1 MAGKESESDWK
12 PNGRPQSTI
21 ARSFSASLNDAFMID
36 SKLDGLAQSVE
47 QKKQAVSSQSQELE
61 ALESRLRETEE
72 RLKQKQSKIS
82 SQAGVSGGH
91 SSPHR
96 RQPNGTTFSE
106 YQDELQAAPVS
117 PLGVQSPSS
126 QSQPRPGNILPAGTR
141 SNEYRT
147 GNTSQGQHD
156 DRYSHGAG
164 HEVVAQPGQW
174 PPPGTRFE

>member
-1 MAGKESESDWK
+1 MGL
-12 PNGRPQSTI
+12 
-21 ARSFSASLNDAFMID
+21 LNLLKISRYYWRLWTLNNLRLVALI
-36 SKLDGLAQSVE
+36 LIR
-47 QKKQAVSSQSQELE
+47 KQAVSSQSQELE
-61 ALESRLRETEE
+61 ALEARLRETEE

-106 YQDELQAAPVS
+106 YQDDKLRAAPVN

-126 QSQPRPGNILPAGTR
+126 QSQPPPANPLPAGTR
-141 SNEYRT
+141 SNEYRI

-156 DRYSHGAG
+156 DRYSHRAG
-164 HEVVAQPGQW
+164 HEVAAQPGQW